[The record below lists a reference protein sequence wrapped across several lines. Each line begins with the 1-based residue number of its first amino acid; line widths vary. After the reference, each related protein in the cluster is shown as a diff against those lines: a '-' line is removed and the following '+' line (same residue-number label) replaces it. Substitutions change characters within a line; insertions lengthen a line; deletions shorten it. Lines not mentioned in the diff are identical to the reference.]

1 MQLSIIIPVYNAEN
15 YLCRCFSSIYKQPV
29 PHDCFEVI
37 AVNDSSKDNSLKI
50 LYELQ
55 KQYGN
60 VSVIKQENLGVS
72 AARNRGIE
80 ESKGKYVLF
89 LDADDELTEGSLCN
103 ICDYLGERNI
113 DMLMTRQLIKENGV
127 IKYDNTPP
135 LEENRS
141 YSGVEAYKCGF
152 VRTNAGGGICR
163 AEFLRK
169 NNILF
174 PVGVTNGED
183 SIFFALV
190 QVYAQSLVFYN
201 LPVYLI
207 NVISDS
213 ATRNNDSSKGKKLIN
228 SIKTARYIK
237 DTIEAKDEQKG
248 VFEYALYQL
257 ISNTIAFYSQSRG
270 LSYRS
275 FIKSIDMSKVL
286 PLDVSHMYMMRR
298 KAQIL
303 NFSFPLFYFLSWIKN
318 YKRVV

>member
-1 MQLSIIIPVYNAEN
+1 MLLSIVIPVYNAEK
-15 YLCRCFSSIYKQPV
+15 YLYRCFSSIYNQV
-29 PHDCFEVI
+29 ISRDCFEVI
-37 AVNDSSKDNSLKI
+37 AVNDGSKDNSLEI

-60 VSVIKQENLGVS
+60 VSVIEQDNLGVS
-72 AARNRGIE
+72 AARNTGIE
-80 ESKGKYVLF
+80 ASQGKYVLF
-89 LDADDELTEGSLCN
+89 LDADDELIEGSLCC
-103 ICDYLGERNI
+103 ISDYLCERDI

-127 IKYDNTPP
+127 IEYDNKPP
-135 LEENRS
+135 LEENRN

-163 AEFLRK
+163 VEFLRK
-169 NNILF
+169 HDIIF
-174 PVGVTNGED
+174 PLGVTNGED

-190 QVYAQSLVFYN
+190 QVYAQSLEFYN

-228 SIKTARYIK
+228 SIITARYIK
-237 DTIEAKDEQKG
+237 DTIEAEDEQKG
-248 VFEYALYQL
+248 IFEYALYQL
-257 ISNTIAFYSQSRG
+257 ISNTIAFYTQSKD

-275 FIKSIDMSKVL
+275 FIKSIDISKVL
-286 PLDVSHMYMMRR
+286 PLDVCHMCMMRR

-318 YKRVV
+318 FKRVI